1 MKQNILKFIL
11 GTSVF
16 LIASPVFATSVTAN
30 STLMRG
36 TQISSSDIQIK
47 TEDAGEYEALKQ
59 KYVGMAVT
67 RTIANGAVIRDR
79 DIAAPI
85 QVRRNSRVKMIYKV
99 GRLEITAT
107 GRAMAQ
113 GREGDIIPVMNMES
127 RKSVEGR
134 VTGMGIVEMM
144 P

>member
-1 MKQNILKFIL
+1 MKQRILKAIL
-11 GTSVF
+11 GVSVV
-16 LIASPVFATSVTAN
+16 LLATPAFAASVTAN
-30 STLMRG
+30 STLTRG
-36 TQISSSDIQIK
+36 TQITASDIDIK
-47 TEDAGEYEALKQ
+47 TDDAGEYEALKQ

-127 RKSVEGR
+127 RQSVEGR
-134 VTGMGIVEMM
+134 VTGMGTVEMM

>member
-1 MKQNILKFIL
+1 MKRVTLITGL
-11 GTSVF
+11 TSVAF
-16 LIASPVFATSVTAN
+16 LFSQTALASSVVAN
-30 STLMRG
+30 TTLKRG
-36 TQISSSDIQIK
+36 TQISVSDIEIK
-47 TEDAGEYEALKQ
+47 TDDAQEYEDLKD
-59 KYVGMAVT
+59 KYVGMAVI
-67 RTIANGAVIRDR
+67 RTIATGTTIRDR

-85 QVRRNSRVKMIYKV
+85 QVRRNSRVKMIYKI

-127 RKSVEGR
+127 RQSVEGR
-134 VTGMGIVEMM
+134 VTGQGIVEMM